1 MAKDPKIQ
9 NEVELAQ
16 AIIAH
21 HYQARDTRHQG
32 AQQSRDFTRRCAREL
47 DIDIPGWEE
56 YWKALDEWKT
66 LITER
71 EIERDLYKIGQ
82 APTPPTT
89 PIPRPSKPDNLE
101 HVEIRQR

>member
-9 NEVELAQ
+9 NEVESPQ
-16 AIIAH
+16 AIIARH
-21 HYQARDTRHQG
+21 HQARGTRHQD
-32 AQQSRDFTRRCAREL
+32 AQQSRDFTRRRAREL
-47 DIDIPGWEE
+47 NIEIPGWEE
-56 YWKALDEWKT
+56 YWKALDEWKNQV
-66 LITER
+66 TER

-101 HVEIRQR
+101 HFEIHQR